1 MASGL
6 AALCFSTSLPLYS
19 ARGSGAIRCVSRP
32 APRTAPPRPALHSLE
47 MGQGKSKRKTSTT
60 GPKSASGVGF
70 GRPLPGTFR
79 FTGRLRPT
87 LLTRKRDVPDE
98 IPRPDYAKD
107 GKPKNK
113 QPKFPWVIE
122 TKTEEEIEK
131 MRVSGRLAREV
142 LDIAG
147 RAVQEGV
154 STDEIDRIV
163 HDATIERGAYP
174 SPLYYHEFPKS
185 CCTSVNEIV
194 CHGIPDG
201 TILVDGDI
209 INVDVTVFYDG
220 YHGDCSETYLVG
232 NVDEAGRKLVRTTY
246 ECLERAIALCK
257 PDVPIKRIGGVIEE
271 HAVEN
276 GLTVVRNFCGHG
288 IGSVFHTTPNVVH
301 YKNDDPAG
309 MMKPG
314 ITFTIEP
321 MINEGTAKNV
331 TWPDDWTAATVD
343 GKRSAQ
349 FEHTLLI
356 TADGV
361 EVLTARLP
369 DSPKLFWEV

>member
-1 MASGL
+1 V
-6 AALCFSTSLPLYS
+6 CFSTSLPLYT
-19 ARGSGAIRCVSRP
+19 ARGGRAVRSMTQSSSRP
-32 APRTAPPRPALHSLE
+32 PLRSLD
-47 MGQGKSKRKTSTT
+47 MSGGKNKKKASAAGAKT
-60 GPKSASGVGF
+60 GSGVGF

-79 FTGRLRPT
+79 YTGRLRPT
-87 LLTRKRDVPDE
+87 VLTPPRLVPEE
-98 IPRPDYAKD
+98 IARPDYAKD

-113 QPKFPWVIE
+113 HPKFPWVIE
-122 TKTEEEIEK
+122 TKTEEEIAK

-147 RAVQEGV
+147 LAVQAGV
-154 STDEIDRIV
+154 TTDEIDEIV
-163 HDATIERGAYP
+163 HAATIERGAYP

-209 INVDVTVFYDG
+209 INVDVTVYYDG
-220 YHGDCSETYLVG
+220 YHGDCSETYVVG
-232 NVDEAGRKLVRTTY
+232 NVDEAGKKLVRTTY
-246 ECLERAIALCK
+246 ECLERAMSLCK

-271 HAVEN
+271 HAVAN

-309 MMKPG
+309 LMKPG

-321 MINEGTAKNV
+321 MVNEGVAKNV
-331 TWPDDWTAATVD
+331 TWPDDWTAATAD

-356 TADGV
+356 TDNGV
-361 EVLTARLP
+361 EVLTAKLP
-369 DSPKLFWEV
+369 DSPRFFWES